1 MEYLKDVVELWLKE
15 LERCR
20 KSKERH
26 FGKTADLLR
35 GFMGKSYT
43 ELYIDVPED
52 SELKTDDNPHFK
64 PRLNKTR
71 EFVSVVCPFVH
82 AKIPNRKVTPRRPPV
97 PEELVVL
104 AQAYGLPDVNTQASI
119 EDKVQAFLL
128 EWWLNYTPGETG
140 AMRQQR
146 QIIEEC
152 LVTGRGVGWHEM
164 APGPTG
170 PIPGTFYDTVD
181 SLFIDADC
189 RQWREANFI
198 FRERR
203 WPAWQLAD
211 LWKVDIEKLRAARK
225 RDLER
230 QKTDDVRTGTDGGDE
245 SDVCVW
251 YELSS
256 RMGMGNRLY
265 KANETVRGQAEAL
278 ESLGQHVYMAFLPG
292 LDYPL
297 NMPNDIWQVADRT
310 EIEERFRWPIA
321 FFTEASNPF
330 GCTPMDIYPSTDSP
344 WAHSP
349 LEGAIP
355 LQVFLDRM
363 YSLLMG
369 RVRSTCRDII
379 VTAKELEKA
388 VRAAIKEGADQIV
401 VPAAK
406 DQVEEMAKLIH
417 IIQFPELNADAWQI
431 LHQVER
437 AFEQST
443 GMDPLLYGS
452 EGARQIRSAE
462 EANVRSS
469 NVQSRPGD
477 YADAVEAFNSAS
489 AAKELQMARMYVPP
503 STVAPLFREPVTED
517 ESQYGPLTLLW
528 SALVNTDDPAEAA
541 ADLHVQVEAGS
552 GQRKNRQKMTQDL
565 NTVGQTLMPVMQM
578 YAQAGDPSTLNAFVE
593 MMAENI
599 EVPLGRLKFQPL
611 IAQGGEEEEV
621 DEAEENQK
629 DRDAS
634 MDELVL
640 TLETKLKEA
649 RIKADATKSRGK
661 D

>member
-1 MEYLKDVVELWLKE
+1 MYYLKDVVKLWLKE
-15 LERCR
+15 LQRCR
-20 KSKERH
+20 KSKAKK
-26 FGKTADLLR
+26 FGDTAELLR
-35 GFMGKSYT
+35 GFMGKSYK
-43 ELYIDVPED
+43 ELYRDVDDASDLKTYDVP
-52 SELKTDDNPHFK
+52 HYQ

-71 EFVSVVCPFVH
+71 EFVSVVLPFVH
-82 AKIPNRKVTPRRPPV
+82 AKIPNRKVTPRRPPLP
-97 PEELVVL
+97 PELLQVAAELEL
-104 AQAYGLPDVNTQASI
+104 GELDAQASLD
-119 EDKVQAFLL
+119 DKAQAFLS

-164 APGPTG
+164 TAGPTG
-170 PIPGTFYDTVD
+170 PIPGTFFDSVD
-181 SLFIDADC
+181 SLFIDADA
-189 RQWREANFI
+189 RQWREANYI
-198 FRERR
+198 YRELR
-203 WPAWQLAD
+203 WPAWKFAD
-211 LWKVDIEKLRAARK
+211 FFSIDVEKVRAAMK
-225 RDLER
+225 SGVE
-230 QKTDDVRTGTDGGDE
+230 DGEDAIRIENKSDE
-245 SDVCVW
+245 ENDVCVW
-251 YELSS
+251 YALWS
-256 RMGMGNRLY
+256 RMGMGNRLH
-265 KANETVRGQAEAL
+265 KANEEVKGQAAML

-292 LDYPL
+292 LPYPA
-297 NMPNDIWQVADRT
+297 NMPDDIWELADPT
-310 EIEERFRWPIA
+310 EIEERFSWPIA
-321 FFTEASNPF
+321 FFAEPSNPF
-330 GCTPMDIYPSTDSP
+330 PCTPMDIYPSTDSP

-379 VTAKELEKA
+379 ITSKELEAA
-388 VRAAIKEGADQIV
+388 VRKAIEEGKDQIV
-401 VPAAK
+401 VSA
-406 DQVEEMAKLIH
+406 DSGTVEEMAKLVH
-417 IIQFPELNADAWQI
+417 ILQFPEVNGDAWRI
-431 LHQVER
+431 LHQIER

-489 AAKELQMARMYVPP
+489 AAKELQMARMYVTP
-503 STVAPLFREPVTED
+503 STVAPLFREPATDD
-517 ESQYGPLTLLW
+517 ENQYGPLTLLW
-528 SALVNTDDPAEAA
+528 ASLVNTDDPAEAC
-541 ADLHVQVEAGS
+541 ADLHVQAEAGS
-552 GQRKNRQKMTQDL
+552 GQRKNREKMTQDL
-565 NTVGQTLMPVMQM
+565 NSIGQTLIPLMQAA
-578 YAQAGDPSTLNAFVE
+578 YQAGDPRPINAYMD

-611 IAQGGEEEEV
+611 AMQPEDEEEV

-634 MDELVL
+634 LKELK
-640 TLETKLKEA
+640 LELAAKLKAE
-649 RIKADATKSRGK
+649 RIKANAAKSRSE
-661 D
+661 